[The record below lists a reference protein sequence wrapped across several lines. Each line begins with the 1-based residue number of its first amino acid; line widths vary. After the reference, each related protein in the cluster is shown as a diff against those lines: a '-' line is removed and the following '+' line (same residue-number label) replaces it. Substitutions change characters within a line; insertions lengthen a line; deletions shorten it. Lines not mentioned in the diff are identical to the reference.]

1 MVAVNI
7 KLGNDRYLLYISGS
21 KSREDTTRVAFNTA
35 NTAAA
40 SRLGT
45 RLLCKLPAV
54 AIGIASAGLHL
65 QFALEPACGFAIIYC
80 CECYWP
86 RNLHRTHR
94 YDCCSRQHHHV
105 AQQNHALYV
114 AAA

>member
-65 QFALEPACGFAIIYC
+65 QFALEPACAFAIIY
-80 CECYWP
+80 
-86 RNLHRTHR
+86 
-94 YDCCSRQHHHV
+94 
-105 AQQNHALYV
+105 
-114 AAA
+114 